1 MVIKTFPKAPYFND
15 YDEKSNII
23 QILFR
28 PEVAVQTRELNS
40 LQSMMQ
46 TQLSH
51 LSNHILKNNTVIKDG
66 ELTIDSQ
73 VFCIRIK
80 DLAENGNDLS
90 TILNQLVGLQLLNE
104 TTKTYA
110 QIVYSQ
116 NKTSQYDEYNELYI
130 KYIGNTD
137 SSDAKIEYFKSG
149 EVLQV
154 VNTKE
159 NKFNNIRI
167 SLQDIPNVQTQAVVA
182 SIKEGVF
189 YVNGF
194 YVYNTEQKY
203 VIDNSSNTPT
213 CRIGLKIIEEV
224 LTPENDESLL
234 DNASGAPNYNAVGAH
249 RYKLSLQLSARE
261 LDESDEMFVEI
272 ARLEKGVVV
281 TQKDKTEYGEFMKTL
296 ARRTYDTNG
305 DFTVS
310 PFIADIREHRT
321 NNRGDWTPNTK
332 YLLGDCVTSNKL
344 IFVALNSGTSGLYSA
359 PSDSNTTDN
368 DITWKQ
374 IKTIEYNNGVYSDGD
389 ADSIAFGLEAG
400 KAYVQGYEIETKSV
414 NYQQIKKPNNV
425 NFIDNVVINVNIGNY
440 VIINSDMKG
449 VVEPFS
455 KVELHRNIEKNDL
468 VGTAIALNIEFV
480 NGEYRLFLMDIKLND
495 NCSFSTNV
503 LGVKSD
509 NFEAN
514 IKQYYIN
521 YNGNFNVNNGIV
533 KSTSVSFILNFKL
546 NELLYINNQY
556 CRITE
561 IIDDYTLRIHNT
573 NVNGNFSIQKITT
586 QLKETSE
593 NKLFFE
599 FPEAYHYTKTLRATG
614 SSITDITYSVVQ
626 RLSGRVSANIA
637 TITSTNGVFSS
648 NRNNFIITDN
658 RGNIITGVVNMNIN
672 LNVLT
677 VTLPNNNYNNQMI
690 YAQCVILRNGQQI
703 PERKKTKSSITI
715 NTNTGGDYSVY
726 KLNKTDIIAVNRV
739 LVNGV
744 LIDPNTYTVDNGQ
757 TNYYYDFGSI
767 KFNSVQ
773 KRGKIT
779 VEFEYFEHTS
789 GDYFTVDSYTDIK
802 DIPYYNGVRLNDVID
817 FRPDVV
823 GEFDGV
829 KIFNSP
835 VFPKN
840 NENIIVDI
848 YHYLARSFIICLNS
862 NGEFMTVL
870 GNDDRLG
877 SLKYPDTPA
886 NAMKLYEGYM
896 KPIIEDVKNDVFIKM
911 IDNKRYTMRDI
922 GKLENRIE
930 NLEYYTS
937 LSLLEN
943 AVSTM
948 DVVDSEGNNRFKNG
962 FIVDDFKS
970 KIVGNIFDNFY
981 RCSIDTKNG
990 IMRPSYTVNNIEF
1003 VETSESRRGN
1013 QGYSVFGDI
1022 AMLPIKSHEVLID
1035 QPYGS
1040 RICNINPY
1048 AVYTFL
1054 GTVNS
1059 FPDSDVWFDETRAP
1073 DVNISQMGNYDDLM
1087 KLDGNIVWG
1096 AWQDNW
1102 SGHKEYTQTVK
1113 KTRDFLGE
1121 TTTTNNYVTAVETNR
1136 TNKQYHVHEKIDT
1149 YVADDKII
1157 SSTNIPY
1164 MRSRRILIEADKLKP
1179 NTKFNFYFDNIN
1191 MNNNCSPMTVIKV
1204 KMELFTFKNLDLETL
1219 TSDISDARRI
1229 NDNEIFIINKGLIAQ
1244 AGQVTGIIIQK
1255 MYDVSTGTAIF
1266 NLVNIKNGAF
1276 SNTINI
1282 NNVNYNIE
1290 SITNNTSLVTNESGA
1305 ITFLFRIPAES
1316 VGDALSFRTGER
1328 LMTIEED
1335 TENTDK
1341 SNANNTFYAKGTL
1354 NTRQSTIV
1362 SVKNAYVTESYWN
1375 ETSSRSLA
1383 NGSAPGVLVDSK
1395 SETKRIKYKDPLAQT
1410 FIPTIAG
1417 GCFLTKVDIFFA
1429 TKDNSLPVTL
1439 SIIEVVNG
1447 MPTQTVVPFSEVTL
1461 YPYDVN
1467 ISDNTV
1473 SYLDDAGNTK
1483 YVKKYDRP
1491 TTFNFKVPVY
1501 LNESVE
1507 YAIMLKSD
1515 SNNYNVWI
1523 ANMGDKIPDSSRYIS
1538 EQPYAGVLFKSQNAS
1553 TWTAE
1558 QMQTLMFKIYHAKFD
1573 NSKTAFVDFSN
1584 KPLPRRTLR
1593 KGDFIVTKNT
1603 NEVKIMVA
1611 NNPYLKLSTIQ
1622 FDRDYTLNG
1631 LTVKGNKDY
1640 IISKSRPNYFVIT
1653 TDTNANKDGFNNDIL
1668 YINNCIQYDE
1678 FTLNNKVLILPN
1690 TNISCYYKLVSGKSP
1705 DGYEIPYLK
1714 DANYSPILYTDNV
1727 NLNAPSI
1734 VLDEKNESL
1743 KINTSGGIK
1752 KSFELRAGLYSDVD
1766 TLSPMLDLQRV
1777 NAILVSNS
1785 INYPTA
1791 DEYQGDY
1798 LDDYNSTNSS
1808 TVASYITQIIS
1819 FNSGNDMFR
1828 LLLTESVPECGDVE
1842 IYYRTNKT
1850 GENNISNKPFTL
1862 LKPNNSIP
1870 KNTIGTDNYN
1880 EIEYNKSN
1888 LENFDAIQIKIV
1900 LKSRNTSAVP
1910 KIKNMRLIACL

>member
-1 MVIKTFPKAPYFND
+1 MAIKTFPKAPYFND
-15 YDEKSNII
+15 YNEKSNFV
-23 QILFR
+23 QLLFR
-28 PEVAVQTRELNS
+28 PEVAVQVRELNS

-73 VFCIRIK
+73 VFCLRIN
-80 DLAENGNDLS
+80 DNAENGNDLS
-90 TILNQLVGLQLLNE
+90 TILKQLVGLQLVNE
-104 TTKTYA
+104 TTKTTA
-110 QIVYSQ
+110 QIIFYQ
-116 NKTSQYDEYNELYI
+116 NKSNDNREFKELYI
-130 KYIGNTD
+130 KYVGNTD
-137 SSDAKIEYFKSG
+137 ATKSNVEYFKG
-149 EVLQV
+149 GDILQV
-154 VNTKE
+154 VNNKD

-167 SLQDIPNVQTQAVVA
+167 TVKDIPNAQTHAVLA
-182 SIKEGVF
+182 SIKEGIF

-194 YVYNTEQKY
+194 YVYNNEQKY
-203 VIDNSSNTPT
+203 VIDDSSNSPT
-213 CRIGLKIIEEV
+213 CRIGLKIIDEIV
-224 LTPENDESLL
+224 TPENDESLL
-234 DNASGAPNYNAVGAH
+234 DNASGAPNYNAVGAN
-249 RYKLSLQLSARE
+249 RYKLSLQLTSRD

-272 ARLEKGVVV
+272 ARMEKGIIVE
-281 TQKDKTEYGEFMKTL
+281 QKDKTEYAEFMKTL

-332 YLLGDCVTSNKL
+332 YLLGDCVASNKL
-344 IFVALNSGTSGLYSA
+344 LFVAMNTGTSGLYSS
-359 PSDSNTTDN
+359 PSATNTTDN

-374 IKTIEYNNGVYSDGD
+374 IKNIDYNNGVFSNGD
-389 ADSIAFGLEAG
+389 EDAIAFGLEAG
-400 KAYVQGYEIETKSV
+400 KAYVRGYEIETKSV
-414 NYQQIKKPNNV
+414 NYQKIQKPNNV
-425 NFIDNVVINVNIGNY
+425 NFIDNAVINVNIGNY
-440 VIINSDMKG
+440 VILNQDLKG

-455 KVELHRNIEKNDL
+455 KINLYRNYDKNDF
-468 VGTAIALNIEFV
+468 VGTAIALNLEKT
-480 NGEYRLFLMDIKLND
+480 NGEYRLYLMDIKLND
-495 NCSFSTNV
+495 NCSFSTSV
-503 LGVKSD
+503 LGVNSD
-509 NFEAN
+509 SFQAN
-514 IKQYYIN
+514 IKPTYIN
-521 YNGNFNVNNGIV
+521 YNGNFNVNNGVI
-533 KSTSVSFILNFKL
+533 KSTSVSFLLNFKV
-546 NELLYINNQY
+546 NEWLLINNQY
-556 CRITE
+556 CRITG
-561 IIDDYTLRIHNT
+561 IVDDYTLNIDNR

-599 FPEAYHYTKTLRATG
+599 FPEPYHYTKTLRAVG
-614 SSITDITYSVVQ
+614 SSITDISYSVVQ
-626 RLSGRVSANIA
+626 KLSGRVSANIC
-637 TITSTNGVFSS
+637 TITSTNGVFSG
-648 NRNNFIITDN
+648 NRSNFIITDQN
-658 RGNIITGVVNMNIN
+658 GDVLNDIVNIQTN

-677 VTLPNNNYNNQMI
+677 ITLPNNNYNNHTLF
-690 YAQCVILRNGQQI
+690 AQCVIMRTGQQI
-703 PERKKTKSSITI
+703 PERKKTKTLLTLNV
-715 NTNTGGDYSVY
+715 NTNSDYTVF
-726 KLNKTDIIAVNRV
+726 KLNKTDIISVNKVIVNDAV
-739 LVNGV
+739 
-744 LIDPNTYTVDNGQ
+744 IDPNNYIVDNGQ

-779 VEFEYFEHTS
+779 VEFEYFEHTA

-817 FRPDVV
+817 FRPDVT
-823 GEFDGV
+823 GESNGA
-829 KIFNSP
+829 KIFNNP
-835 VFPKN
+835 IFPKN
-840 NENIIVDI
+840 EENIIVDI

-862 NGEFMTVL
+862 DGEFLTVL
-870 GNDDRLG
+870 GNDDRL
-877 SLKYPDTPA
+877 SNLKYPDVPA
-886 NAMKLYEGYM
+886 NTMKLYEGYM
-896 KPIIEDVKNDVFIKM
+896 KPIIEDVKKDVFIKM

-922 GKLENRIE
+922 GKLETRIE

-948 DVVDSEGNNRFKNG
+948 DVVDSDGNSRFKNG

-970 KIVGNIFDNFY
+970 KIVGNVFDNFY

-1040 RICNINPY
+1040 RICNVNPY

-1073 DVNISQMGNYDDLM
+1073 DVNVNEMGNYDDLM
-1087 KLDGNIVWG
+1087 KMDGQTIWG
-1096 AWQDNW
+1096 AWEDNW
-1102 SGHKEYTQTVK
+1102 SGHKEYK
-1113 KTRDFLGE
+1113 KTVTTKRGILE
-1121 TTTTNNYVTAVETNR
+1121 NRTTTNTYVTAVETNR

-1179 NTKFNFYFDNIN
+1179 NTKFNFYFDNVN
-1191 MNNNCSPMTVIKV
+1191 MNNNCSPMTIIKV
-1204 KMELFTFKNLDLETL
+1204 KMNLEEFRSLDLNTL

-1229 NDNEIFIINKGLIAQ
+1229 DHEEIFIINKGVIAQ
-1244 AGQVTGIIIQK
+1244 SGQITGIIIQK
-1255 MYDVSTGTAIF
+1255 MYDTSSNTAIF
-1266 NLVNIKNGAF
+1266 NLINVKHGMF
-1276 SNTINI
+1276 SNNVTIN
-1282 NNVNYNIE
+1282 NNSYDIIGIE
-1290 SITNNTSLVTNESGA
+1290 NRNELITNESGA

-1328 LMTIEED
+1328 LMTIEEN
-1335 TENTDK
+1335 TENVDK
-1341 SNANNTFYAKGTL
+1341 SSANNTFYAKGTL
-1354 NTRQSTIV
+1354 NTRQATIV

-1375 ETSSRSLA
+1375 ETSSRSLE
-1383 NGSAPGVLVDSK
+1383 NGSSPGVLVDSK
-1395 SETKRIKYKDPLAQT
+1395 TKVEKRVYKDPLAQT
-1410 FIPTIAG
+1410 FIPTVSG

-1439 SIIEVVNG
+1439 SIIEVANG

-1473 SYLDDAGNTK
+1473 SYIDETGNTK
-1483 YVKKYDRP
+1483 YVKKYDKP

-1523 ANMGDKIPDSSRYIS
+1523 ANMGDKIPDSTRYIS

-1573 NSKTAFVDFSN
+1573 NSKTAFVDFCN

-1593 KGDFIVTKNT
+1593 KGDFVVTKNT

-1640 IISKSRPNYFVIT
+1640 IINKVRPNYFTIT
-1653 TDTNANKDGFNNDIL
+1653 TDTNANKDGFNEEIL
-1668 YINNCIQYDE
+1668 YINNCLQFDE

-1690 TNISCYYKLVSGKSP
+1690 TNISCYYKLINGKSI
-1705 DGYEIPYLK
+1705 DGYEVPYLK
-1714 DANYSPILYTDNV
+1714 DSNYSPILYTDNV
-1727 NLNAPSI
+1727 SLLSPKMI
-1734 VLDEKNESL
+1734 LDEKSEML
-1743 KINTSGGIK
+1743 KINTNGGIK
-1752 KSFELRAGLYSDVD
+1752 KSFEFRAGLYSDVD

-1777 NAILVSNS
+1777 NAILVSNN
-1785 INYPTA
+1785 INYPNQS
-1791 DEYQGDY
+1791 EYQSDY
-1798 LDDYNSTNSS
+1798 FDDYNNTNSS
-1808 TVASYITQIIS
+1808 SVASYITQIIS

-1828 LLLTESVPECGDVE
+1828 LMLTESIPECGDIEV
-1842 IYYRTNKT
+1842 YYRTNKT
-1850 GENNISNKPFTL
+1850 GENNISSKPFIL
-1862 LKPNNSIP
+1862 LKSNGNIA
-1870 KNTIGTDNYN
+1870 KNTIGNDKFI
-1880 EIEYNKSN
+1880 EVEYNQSN
-1888 LENFDAIQIKIV
+1888 LENFDAIQVKIV
-1900 LKSRNTSAVP
+1900 LKSKNSSAVP
-1910 KIKNMRLIACL
+1910 KVKNMRLIACL